1 MRVDRQDASLAK
13 TRRNLGWASSASWRP
28 ILLVCVACEVFH
40 APPEPSLPE
49 AQSGLL
55 SDPAAPVVVAFD
67 RAIDPKTLTLEIARN
82 ITDNRG
88 RLADEQDSP
97 TALSTLYTYDPV
109 RGDYGGTSVLS
120 PDATTFTI
128 APKDALPLN
137 PALVLIVE
145 PGLKDVTYAVPTVAR
160 RKIVFGY
167 QLNLTCSAPSAVMPA
182 HGDYFILID
191 VQTPVGT
198 QVKLFATI
206 DVDATGK
213 FTALFSGATRNADP
227 NRCSPACPTTDACRT
242 LPGPP
247 ACVAPSTAADST
259 DEYPDFV
266 ISQTSSAF
274 SFNAQGCVVDQQDG
288 TALFVNTPVDV
299 FVAQPAVTLRNTKL
313 TASFSVDPQGVL
325 RGAGALTAD
334 DVLLGTAESGP
345 GTGQLVARLVPP

>member
-1 MRVDRQDASLAK
+1 MQPFHR
-13 TRRNLGWASSASWRP
+13 GF
-28 ILLVCVACEVFH
+28 LLVFLACEVFH
-40 APPEPSLPE
+40 APPEPSLPQ

-55 SDPAAPVVVAFD
+55 ADPAAPVVVAFD
-67 RAIDPKTLTLEIARN
+67 RAIDPSTLTLEIARD
-82 ITDNRG
+82 IVDDRG
-88 RLADEQDSP
+88 QLADEQDPP

-120 PDATTFTI
+120 PDGTTFTI
-128 APKDALPLN
+128 TPQDALPLN

-145 PGLKDVTYAVPTVAR
+145 PGLKDALYGVPIVAR

-167 QLNLTCSAPSAVMPA
+167 QLDLACSAPSVVMPA
-182 HGDYFILID
+182 HADYFILID
-191 VQTPVGT
+191 VITPVGT

-213 FTALFSGATRNADP
+213 FTAHFSGATRNTDP
-227 NRCSPACPTTDACRT
+227 SRCTPPCASTDACRT

-247 ACVAPSTAADST
+247 ACVAPSTAANTT

-266 ISQTSSAF
+266 INQTSSGF
-274 SFNAQGCVVDQQDG
+274 SFDAEGCVVDQTDG
-288 TALFVNTPVDV
+288 TALFVNAPVDV
-299 FVAQPAVTLRNTKL
+299 FVTQPSVTLRNTKL
-313 TASFSVDPQGVL
+313 TATFATDAQGVL

-345 GTGQLVARLVPP
+345 GTGKLTAQIVPQ